1 MSFDSQL
8 QGLHV
13 LLTRPSNQVSSLVAA
28 VTQCGG
34 KVCQMPLIEIE
45 VVSDVKKLQI
55 IKNRLLNL
63 DRYELAIFI
72 STNAAT
78 LGIQWIEKY
87 WPQLPV
93 GLSAF
98 AVGPST
104 AALLEKL
111 DWSVYC
117 PTNGVTSEDLLVLP
131 QLQQIA
137 GKKVALFRGEGGRE
151 LIAQTLRGRGAEVD
165 YVELYKRI
173 DPQYSREYFS
183 AQLAQQAVNLIVI
196 TSMQMLDALVSL
208 VGDNKELVC
217 LIPLFVPSSRVL
229 ECAQQ
234 AGFNQVLNMDGA
246 NDEAI
251 LQSLKKYQ
259 ECGI

>member
-45 VVSDVKKLQI
+45 VVSDEKKLQI

-93 GLSAF
+93 
-98 AVGPST
+98 
-104 AALLEKL
+104 
-111 DWSVYC
+111 
-117 PTNGVTSEDLLVLP
+117 
-131 QLQQIA
+131 
-137 GKKVALFRGEGGRE
+137 
-151 LIAQTLRGRGAEVD
+151 
-165 YVELYKRI
+165 
-173 DPQYSREYFS
+173 
-183 AQLAQQAVNLIVI
+183 
-196 TSMQMLDALVSL
+196 
-208 VGDNKELVC
+208 
-217 LIPLFVPSSRVL
+217 
-229 ECAQQ
+229 
-234 AGFNQVLNMDGA
+234 
-246 NDEAI
+246 
-251 LQSLKKYQ
+251 
-259 ECGI
+259 